1 MGIACLKGASL
12 TITARCFIMEPL
24 WCWSKSGPRSLK
36 VCTKYTHT
44 HTASAPT
51 DMEGEW
57 NASNGKYPLSLSNKL
72 LKPSTIS
79 WMNSTMYCWNLYFSN
94 AHQWNKSRDST
105 RLRISDFLFSVH
117 PARARRACALRGLGL
132 LLADGAPTV
141 GRGKTFWR
149 VNRIFL
155 RKQL

>member
-1 MGIACLKGASL
+1 MMVEQEKCNHLGISKVPFEKYLIYMGIACLKGASL
-12 TITARCFIMEPL
+12 TITARCFIMEPW

-57 NASNGKYPLSLSNKL
+57 NASNGKYPLSLSNKM

-79 WMNSTMYCWNLYFSN
+79 WMNSTMYCWNLYFSK
-94 AHQWNKSRDST
+94 AHWWNSSRDST
-105 RLRISDFLFSVH
+105 RLRISDFFFFQFIH
-117 PARARRACALRGLGL
+117 PAPEGPVRWEG
-132 LLADGAPTV
+132 
-141 GRGKTFWR
+141 
-149 VNRIFL
+149 
-155 RKQL
+155 